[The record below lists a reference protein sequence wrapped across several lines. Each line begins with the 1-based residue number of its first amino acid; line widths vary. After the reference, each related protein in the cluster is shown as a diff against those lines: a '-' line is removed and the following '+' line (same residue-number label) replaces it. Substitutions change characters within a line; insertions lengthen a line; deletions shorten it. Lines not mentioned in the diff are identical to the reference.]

1 MDETRTTPPIA
12 CTLSSDEAQGQLDE
26 WGALRGLCRRVETSP
41 FGATMWF
48 DPAADAMLRA
58 VVQKEAACCSFLHLA
73 VTSDDDLIRLDIA
86 SDQAAAQ
93 PVIAL
98 LVAQASRGDTR

>member
-1 MDETRTTPPIA
+1 MDETRTAPPIA
-12 CTLSSDEAQGQLDE
+12 CTLSSEDAQGQLDE
-26 WGALRGLCRRVETSP
+26 WGALRDLCRRVESTPS
-41 FGATMWF
+41 GAAMWF
-48 DPAADAMLRA
+48 DHTADAMLRA

-73 VTSDDDLIRLDIA
+73 VRSDDDLIRLDIA

-98 LVAQASRGDTR
+98 LVAQASRGNTR